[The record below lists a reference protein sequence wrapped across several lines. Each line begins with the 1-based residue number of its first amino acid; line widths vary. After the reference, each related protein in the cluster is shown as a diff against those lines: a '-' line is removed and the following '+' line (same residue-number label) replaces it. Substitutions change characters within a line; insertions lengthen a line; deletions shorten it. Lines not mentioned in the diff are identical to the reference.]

1 MKQALLNDFYTLTLR
16 DPLFAAE
23 GLDLDNAKLAL
34 DELEKVTKK
43 LQILDQTASGRI
55 YFVFHPLTR
64 ILHPF
69 RFLRSFLESEKVR
82 RRFLVSPTFDHA
94 KILVHCYFDT
104 VRSLEKDLFAYR
116 TACLAAQ
123 KKTQAKVPRATAYNF
138 YGRRV
143 SFSDFINCIEVM
155 LRNAQVL
162 RNEVE
167 GRSKLLLTLMQGAL
181 FGKQKQG
188 SKRPIPKASIIDP
201 IPQKSVKKRLPSRYH
216 ELLRWAE
223 QGRDYMYYL
232 KKRYG
237 TITTELLGPIFYE
250 LVQFDKKPTVHQFFV
265 SIAKDAS
272 GAPRSLSA
280 ILADQYHFIELSPD
294 KYKFYADIFTYEPLI
309 KRGIKYWY
317 QPAAS
322 FYFTPDLTYYADLAT
337 IVDLKRRPFLN
348 RSYILSQKSSM
359 LDLILW
365 NGYFH
370 NLGYLQSITARIKAG
385 KKIGSWHYL
394 LIGRSYQ
401 SLYYLP
407 FNRSVWRLREK
418 PNFLGIPSRQPAFYI
433 TFNQL
438 PSTLTKKDLQNIF
451 EGGIILRAEDDD
463 SSINDLKK

>member
-1 MKQALLNDFYTLTLR
+1 MKQALLNDFYMLTLR

-34 DELEKVTKK
+34 DELEEVTKN

-55 YFVFHPLTR
+55 YFALHPLTR

-69 RFLRSFLESEKVR
+69 RFLRSFLESEKAR

-94 KILVHCYFDT
+94 KILVHCYLDT
-104 VRSLEKDLFAYR
+104 VRSLEKDLSAYR
-116 TACLAAQ
+116 TACLEAQ
-123 KKTQAKVPRATAYNF
+123 KKTQAKVPQATAYNF

-143 SFSDFINCIEVM
+143 SFTDFIDCIDVM
-155 LRNAQVL
+155 FRNAQAL
-162 RNEVE
+162 RSEVE

-181 FGKQKQG
+181 FGKQKRG

-201 IPQKSVKKRLPSRYH
+201 IPQKSVKKRLPSQYH

-265 SIAKDAS
+265 SIAKDACD
-272 GAPRSLSA
+272 APRSLYA

-294 KYKFYADIFTYEPLI
+294 KYKFYADKFTFEPLI

-317 QPAAS
+317 QPATS
-322 FYFTPDLTYYADLAT
+322 FYFTSDLTYYPDLAT
-337 IVDLKRRPFLN
+337 IIDLKRRPFLN
-348 RSYILSQKSSM
+348 QKLVLSQKSSM
-359 LDLILW
+359 LDLLLW

-370 NLGYLQSITARIKAG
+370 NLNYLQNITARIKAG
-385 KKIGSWHYL
+385 KQIGAWHYL
-394 LIGRSYQ
+394 LIGRGYP

-407 FNRSVWRLREK
+407 FNRSVWRLTQK
-418 PNFLGIPSRQPAFYI
+418 PNFLGVPTKQPAFYI
-433 TFNQL
+433 TFDQL
-438 PSTLTKKDLQNIF
+438 QSNLKKKNLQKIF
-451 EGGIILRAEDDD
+451 EGGRIRAEDVDKTLAD
-463 SSINDLKK
+463 FEK

>member
-34 DELEKVTKK
+34 DELEEVTKK
-43 LQILDQTASGRI
+43 LQILDQTAFGRI
-55 YFVFHPLTR
+55 NFLFHPLTK

-69 RFLRSFLESEKVR
+69 SFLRSFLESEKAR
-82 RRFLVSPTFDHA
+82 RRFLVSSTFDHA
-94 KILVHCYFDT
+94 KILVHCYLDT
-104 VRSLEKDLFAYR
+104 VRSLEKDLSAYR
-116 TACLAAQ
+116 TACLVAQ
-123 KKTQAKVPRATAYNF
+123 KKTQVEVPQATAYNF
-138 YGRRV
+138 YGQRV
-143 SFSDFINCIEVM
+143 PFTDFVDCIDVM
-155 LRNAQVL
+155 LCNAQAL

-181 FGKQKQG
+181 FGKQKPIP
-188 SKRPIPKASIIDP
+188 KRPIPKASIIDP
-201 IPQKSVKKRLPSRYH
+201 IPQKSVKKRLPSQYH

-232 KKRYG
+232 EKRYG

-265 SIAKDAS
+265 SIVKDAS

-294 KYKFYADIFTYEPLI
+294 KYKFYADIFTFEPLI
-309 KRGIKYWY
+309 KRGTKYWY
-317 QPAAS
+317 QPATS
-322 FYFTPDLTYYADLAT
+322 FYFTSDLTYYPDLAT
-337 IVDLKRRPFLN
+337 IIDLKRRPFLN
-348 RSYILSQKSSM
+348 QKLVLSQKSSL
-359 LDLILW
+359 LDLLLW

-370 NLGYLQSITARIKAG
+370 NLSYLQNATARIKTG
-385 KKIGSWHYL
+385 KRVSLWHYL
-394 LIGRSYQ
+394 LIGRSYP

-418 PNFLGIPSRQPAFYI
+418 PNFLGIPSRQPAFYL

-451 EGGIILRAEDDD
+451 EGGIIRAEDVDKQFTD
-463 SSINDLKK
+463 FEE